1 MFFGFLII
9 MLLSFG
15 LTALSGLV
23 ILPWLRRLK
32 ASQTEREDGPA
43 SHLQK
48 TGTPTMGG
56 VMFLLVFLVFS
67 VVLSVKYRQ
76 AIPIAIS
83 TIGFGLVGFVDDYI
97 KVVMKRSLGL
107 TPIQKMIGQA
117 AVAGILLLYI
127 YHFTSVSFEM
137 MVPFS
142 GLFSAD
148 ANPIYLDL
156 GIFTI
161 PFLFVVILGTV
172 NGSNFTDGLDGLLSS
187 VTIVICAFIA
197 LVSVRLGL
205 TINYSAA
212 AMMGSLFGFL
222 VYNWHPAK
230 VFMGDTGSLALGGF
244 VAACMI
250 LMKMPI
256 FIIFVAFIYLAEVVS
271 VIIQVLYFKA
281 THGKRFFRMAP
292 IHHHFELGGWSEV
305 KVVWAF
311 TALTAFLCLV
321 SFFMI

>member
-1 MFFGFLII
+1 MFFNFLII
-9 MLLSFG
+9 MFFAFV

-23 ILPWLRRLK
+23 ILPWLKRLK

-56 VMFLLVFLVFS
+56 VMFLLVFLVIS
-67 VVLSVKYRQ
+67 VLLSFKYRQ
-76 AIPIAIS
+76 AIPVAIS
-83 TIGFGLVGFVDDYI
+83 TIGFGLVGFADDYI

-117 AVAGILLLYI
+117 AVAAALLYYI
-127 YHFTSVSFEM
+127 ANFTSVSFEM

-142 GLFSAD
+142 ALFSAD
-148 ANPIYLDL
+148 ANPVFLNL
-156 GIFTI
+156 GIFTV

-187 VTIVICAFIA
+187 VTIVICIFIA
-197 LVSVRLGL
+197 LASVRLGL

-212 AMMGSLFGFL
+212 AMMGCLFGFL
-222 VYNWHPAK
+222 IYNWHPAK

-256 FIIFVAFIYLAEVVS
+256 FIIFVAFIYLIEVIS

-292 IHHHFELGGWSEV
+292 IHHHFELGGWTEV
-305 KVVWAF
+305 KVVGAF
-311 TALTAFLCLV
+311 AALTAFLCLI